1 MAYTLGDPFRSLR
14 VLLRINA
21 ILLGLFIG
29 FCFLLLPDGLL
40 VNWGGVTMGAV
51 WPLRLAGASQIAIG
65 FFLLIASGQDYMSR
79 ILLFTA
85 TLTHTLWAV
94 VLLLAYLQGGL
105 VIVTSTGRLLFVFV
119 FLLCLLG
126 AVIPLRYIR
135 SSMYSNR
142 NP

>member
-1 MAYTLGDPFRSLR
+1 MAYTLGDPFRPLR
-14 VLLRINA
+14 LLLRINA
-21 ILLGLFIG
+21 IFLGLLIG

-40 VNWGGVTMGAV
+40 VRWGVVTVSGV
-51 WPLRLAGASQIAIG
+51 WPLRLAGTSQIAIG

-85 TLTHTLWAV
+85 TLTHALWAV
-94 VLLLAYLQGGL
+94 VLLLAYLRGEL
-105 VIVTSTGRLLFVFV
+105 VIVMPTGRLLFIFV

-135 SSMYSNR
+135 SST
-142 NP
+142 